1 MILETE
7 WGEKG
12 LCGGG
17 ESAWGGLRMLTRRL
31 VGANRRVSGTNRP
44 VWWRQKGG
52 LAALFRGVLRGCRQ
66 VVLV

>member
-17 ESAWGGLRMLTRRL
+17 ESAWGGLRMLTRRF
-31 VGANRRVSGTNRP
+31 GRSKPPG
-44 VWWRQKGG
+44 
-52 LAALFRGVLRGCRQ
+52 
-66 VVLV
+66 

>member
-17 ESAWGGLRMLTRRL
+17 KSAWGGLRMLTRRF
-31 VGANRRVSGTNRP
+31 GRSKPPG
-44 VWWRQKGG
+44 
-52 LAALFRGVLRGCRQ
+52 
-66 VVLV
+66 

>member
-17 ESAWGGLRMLTRRL
+17 ESAWGGLRMLTRR
-31 VGANRRVSGTNRP
+31 VGRSKPPG
-44 VWWRQKGG
+44 
-52 LAALFRGVLRGCRQ
+52 
-66 VVLV
+66 